1 MSRVAAFTFPRSV
14 LGWASMA
21 LALAVAAAFVSR
33 GGVARLEA
41 TYMAFVML
49 AGFSMGGLALLMIG
63 HLMNEHWLAPVRS
76 EAEAAALMMP
86 LLLVIGIPLA
96 FGLDQLF
103 PWARGE
109 PDLPP
114 ARAAFLD
121 PRFYLA
127 RSVAYIV
134 LGTLVACWLV
144 STRHPRRVSGIGLA
158 VLTPVMTFA
167 AFDWVLSRSPQW
179 WSSLFGFAFSLSQ
192 VLAALAAAIL
202 ITLLKPEHAAPKRML
217 SLERALLT
225 ALLLALWTWF
235 AQFLIVWLA
244 NLPAEVSWYLDR
256 SDPRSL
262 GLIAVAVVAT
272 LAAVALL
279 VPSGVSRTS
288 MVIGSALALLQHAAH
303 MLFIFRPVSWS
314 WLDLGLAC
322 GMAVAWGC
330 LFTLVTR
337 MRPTYEDEMS
347 EDP

>member
-1 MSRVAAFTFPRSV
+1 
-14 LGWASMA
+14 MA
-21 LALAVAAAFVSR
+21 LALAVAAAFASR
-33 GGVARLEA
+33 TGVTRLEA

-127 RSVAYIV
+127 RSVAYIG
-134 LGTLVACWLV
+134 LGTFVACWLV
-144 STRHPRRVSGIGLA
+144 STRNPRRVSGIGLA

-256 SDPRSL
+256 SDPLSL

-272 LAAVALL
+272 LVAVAVL
-279 VPSGVSRTS
+279 VPSGVSRAT
-288 MVIGSALALLQHAAH
+288 MIIGSALALVQHAAH

-314 WLDLGLAC
+314 WLDLGLA
-322 GMAVAWGC
+322 GGAVVAWAC
-330 LFTLVTR
+330 LFTVVMRT
-337 MRPTYEDEMS
+337 RPTYEDEMA

>member
-1 MSRVAAFTFPRSV
+1 MSRTASLPFSRSA
-14 LGWASMA
+14 LGWASFA
-21 LALAVAAAFVSR
+21 LALAIAAVFVSR
-33 GGVARLEA
+33 TRDTSLEA
-41 TYMAFVML
+41 IYMAFVTL

-114 ARAAFLD
+114 ARATFLD
-121 PRFYLA
+121 PMFYLV
-127 RSVAYIV
+127 RSIAYIG

-144 STRHPRRVSGIGLA
+144 STRNPRRVSGIGLA
-158 VLTPVMTFA
+158 ILTPVMTFA

-179 WSSLFGFAFSLSQ
+179 WSSLFGFAFTLSQ

-225 ALLLALWTWF
+225 SLLLGLWTWF

-244 NLPAEVSWYLDR
+244 NLPAEASWYLER
-256 SDPRSL
+256 SDPLSL
-262 GLIAVAVVAT
+262 GLIAIAVVA
-272 LAAVALL
+272 ALMAIVVL
-279 VPSGVSRTS
+279 VPSGVSRIT
-288 MVIGSALALLQHAAH
+288 MIIGSTLALLQHAAH

-322 GMAVAWGC
+322 GTAVAWAC
-330 LFTLVTR
+330 LFTLVMRT
-337 MRPTYEDEMS
+337 RPTYEDEMS